1 MISATDMYV
10 IAVIFL
16 AALIRSTVGFGE
28 ALVAVPLLALRI
40 PVAVA
45 VPLAVLVSVIV
56 AATVVVQD
64 WRYIHFRS
72 AGWLVMTSLAGIPLG
87 LWLLLKF
94 ENHLA
99 KMILGLLIAG
109 FASVFLL
116 AKSLIHLK
124 REHTGWLVCAGFIS
138 GVLGGAYGINGPPLV
153 IYGILRRWSPQHFRA
168 TLQGYFLPVS
178 LVVLV
183 SDAALGLWQPAVTR
197 YFLVAIPGLA
207 LAMLIGRYLHVKIKG
222 ESFYRCVYV
231 GLLVSGGLLFLQGY
245 FR

>member
-56 AATVVVQD
+56 AATVVAQD

-207 LAMLIGRYLHVKIKG
+207 LAMLIGRYLHGKIKG

>member
-72 AGWLVMTSLAGIPLG
+72 AGRP
-87 LWLLLKF
+87 
-94 ENHLA
+94 
-99 KMILGLLIAG
+99 
-109 FASVFLL
+109 
-116 AKSLIHLK
+116 
-124 REHTGWLVCAGFIS
+124 
-138 GVLGGAYGINGPPLV
+138 
-153 IYGILRRWSPQHFRA
+153 
-168 TLQGYFLPVS
+168 
-178 LVVLV
+178 
-183 SDAALGLWQPAVTR
+183 
-197 YFLVAIPGLA
+197 
-207 LAMLIGRYLHVKIKG
+207 
-222 ESFYRCVYV
+222 
-231 GLLVSGGLLFLQGY
+231 
-245 FR
+245 

>member
-1 MISATDMYV
+1 MYV

>member
-1 MISATDMYV
+1 MYV

-116 AKSLIHLK
+116 ANSLIHLK

-168 TLQGYFLPVS
+168 TLQGYFLPAS

-207 LAMLIGRYLHVKIKG
+207 LAMLIGRYLHGKIKG
-222 ESFYRCVYV
+222 EGFYRCVYV